1 MEADGTTR
9 RKEIGCNN
17 NAGDDERVVHRRF
30 RLNLHSPAMVVRKDR
45 IMSPLRRHQVLSM
58 QGRDGF
64 RSRKRPHK
72 RSIQTMIVLSVIAL
86 LLLLL
91 WHESIFTT
99 DTTTVKAA
107 RHRSELRIDGVQQPQ
122 EVTIHRIPRLIN
134 DLTLTWNDTM
144 HRPWLSVFNNTGSA
158 ATQIHKEEHPPYMIL
173 MTNEGWNHPNQTY
186 GLSFTR
192 SKREREL
199 YQAIVNHP
207 HFHPTAWEDILNGAM
222 PINTTFN
229 YYVFP
234 DVMSCNDLNYPT
246 YGSESWTENLDDFR
260 GRFNESLGKTI
271 GSLGC
276 TNKPHKRYDFF
287 KHPLF
292 KSKRKRQNATG
303 KNPNATFVVFNCK
316 GWGPDPG
323 CERTGDRPVSVA
335 ARDGLFPN
343 MDIDRD
349 QGLVA
354 PAPTTIHLSKAEKA
368 AIANCEADTD
378 PSKRPLKVAY
388 VGNFRDGRNRDFKQ
402 AHNQAHNPEVQ
413 TGARGWYIP
422 FHNPK
427 DGIVIQRQRDFDR
440 AREEK
445 QNGEIYIQG
454 ENNTTGYGLKNATW
468 KRVMRSTK
476 FALAPR
482 GDNKFSYRFTE
493 ALSAGAIPVFHG
505 DGYIFPFR
513 PEIVDWNKCALI
525 LPEKDAGQ
533 TAMDLI
539 HELLASPEQ
548 MCKRRQYCYFE
559 IYQRYMATN
568 TRIINGLVEG
578 LEALARGERKPP
590 AGYFCNKTSIE
601 NFDCNPI

>member
-1 MEADGTTR
+1 
-9 RKEIGCNN
+9 
-17 NAGDDERVVHRRF
+17 
-30 RLNLHSPAMVVRKDR
+30 
-45 IMSPLRRHQVLSM
+45 
-58 QGRDGF
+58 
-64 RSRKRPHK
+64 
-72 RSIQTMIVLSVIAL
+72 MIVLSVIAFCCSISFVRFQVNMGR
-86 LLLLL
+86 
-91 WHESIFTT
+91 ESVLMK
-99 DTTTVKAA
+99 DTITVKTA
-107 RHRSELRIDGVQQPQ
+107 RHPSELRIDGVQPQ
-122 EVTIHRIPRLIN
+122 AVTIRRIPRLIN
-134 DLTLTWNDTM
+134 DITLRWNDTM
-144 HRPWLSVFNNTGSA
+144 HRPGLSIFNKTDSA
-158 ATQIHKEEHPPYMIL
+158 ATQIHKDEHPPYMIL

-186 GLSFTR
+186 GLSFIR

-207 HFHPTAWEDILNGAM
+207 HFHPTAWEDILNGTM

-246 YGSESWTENLDDFR
+246 YGSGSWTENLDDFR
-260 GRFNESLGKTI
+260 GRFNESFGKKI

-276 TNKPHKRYDFF
+276 TNKPDEIYDFF

-292 KSKRKRQNATG
+292 KSKRKGQNVIGA
-303 KNPNATFVVFNCK
+303 NPNATFVVFNCR

-335 ARDGLFPN
+335 VRDSLFPN

-354 PAPTTIHLSKAEKA
+354 PTPTTIHLSKAEKA

-388 VGNFRDGRNRDFKQ
+388 VGNFRDGKNNDFKQ
-402 AHNQAHNPEVQ
+402 AHNQAVQ
-413 TGARGWYIP
+413 KGARGSYKP

-427 DGIVIQRQRDFDR
+427 EGIVVFDR
-440 AREEK
+440 MIE
-445 QNGEIYIQG
+445 QNDEIYIQG
-454 ENNTTGYGLKNATW
+454 ENNTGYGLKNATY
-468 KRVMRSTK
+468 KRVMRTTK
-476 FALAPR
+476 FALVPR

-539 HELLASPEQ
+539 HELLASPEE

-559 IYQRYMATN
+559 IYEKYVSTN
-568 TRIINGLVEG
+568 TRIITGLVEG

-601 NFDCNPI
+601 NFDCNPIR